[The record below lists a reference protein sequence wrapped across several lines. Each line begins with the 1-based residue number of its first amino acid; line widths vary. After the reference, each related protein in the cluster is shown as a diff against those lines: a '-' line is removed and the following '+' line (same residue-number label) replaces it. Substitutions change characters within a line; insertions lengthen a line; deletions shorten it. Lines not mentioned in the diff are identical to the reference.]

1 MLPQLERVTFTPEGT
16 EYAEY
21 AEYAVCYAHADRP
34 GGERVR
40 CTP

>member
-1 MLPQLERVTFTPEGT
+1 MLPQLERVTVTFTPEGT

-21 AEYAVCYAHADRP
+21 AVCYAHADGP

>member
-1 MLPQLERVTFTPEGT
+1 MLPQLERVTVTFTPEGT
-16 EYAEY
+16 EYA
-21 AEYAVCYAHADRP
+21 VCYAHADGP